1 VDLDELFLPDPF
13 DLSGIDDFLDLKN
26 HSDIAT
32 ICFDRNQAARP
43 TDQDSDEKTEL
54 LFEHIGGFVE
64 RKEDHPT
71 DNRKCVHRPGNLVV
85 PFVHWPLLLRDGKS
99 HKDIIYS
106 SEGEYLRLLHAS
118 SKRSISAICFAAKE
132 ISGILLAHLFASV
145 SITFTV
151 RSYVLLE
158 VGHCSIIVI

>member
-118 SKRSISAICFAAKE
+118 SKEYWGQKMPLVKNEAYQQYVS
-132 ISGILLAHLFASV
+132 LLRKSVEYYLHTYSHLFQ
-145 SITFTV
+145 
-151 RSYVLLE
+151 
-158 VGHCSIIVI
+158 